1 MHRTTS
7 IDERIRKCQNM
18 YVAYYNCSTIIHKG
32 KGTRNGEYRQMRRA
46 RLRSPVRHRLS
57 LSVYDESAVVPIWSS
72 WSRQRR
78 GRIALP
84 TLSDG
89 GTESIYL
96 YIPKLFLY
104 IVKIARDKHISEC
117 KPPPPPPSTR
127 FGWSRTSR
135 KKREKEKKNTNI
147 YIYKGEGRQVLYD
160 RAVNEAAGILTRLGS
175 FWLDFACWMAPV
187 RKSRSCGI
195 FSLSFCLSFLFS
207 MYILFLECT
216 RLKCASVSGCIWKK
230 RRRGVVVFFFLS
242 KVSVLMRWR
251 HATSYQSLTNRWE
264 PLLCLFVLYYF
275 ISRNITNA
283 RTELNNVPPNFSAGI
298 IS

>member
-1 MHRTTS
+1 MGS
-7 IDERIRKCQNM
+7 IGKC
-18 YVAYYNCSTIIHKG
+18 VELGFVLLSAI
-32 KGTRNGEYRQMRRA
+32 
-46 RLRSPVRHRLS
+46 VS
-57 LSVYDESAVVPIWSS
+57 LSVYDESAFVPIWSS

-135 KKREKEKKNTNI
+135 KKREKEKKIQI
-147 YIYKGEGRQVLYD
+147 YIYIKGKEGRCFTIV
-160 RAVNEAAGILTRLGS
+160 RLTRPREFWPGS
-175 FWLDFACWMAPV
+175 ALSGSTLHVEWLPWGKAVPAGSSPFPSV
-187 RKSRSCGI
+187 
-195 FSLSFCLSFLFS
+195 SLFFFS

>member
-1 MHRTTS
+1 MGS
-7 IDERIRKCQNM
+7 IGKC
-18 YVAYYNCSTIIHKG
+18 VELGFVLLSAI
-32 KGTRNGEYRQMRRA
+32 
-46 RLRSPVRHRLS
+46 VS
-57 LSVYDESAVVPIWSS
+57 LSVYDESAFVPIWSS

-195 FSLSFCLSFLFS
+195 FSLSFCLSFLFFHV
-207 MYILFLECT
+207 YIIPWVYTVEVCECVWVYMEEKEKRSRRLFLSFEGLRSNEIVT
-216 RLKCASVSGCIWKK
+216 RDILPVTYESLRTSS
-230 RRRGVVVFFFLS
+230 LS
-242 KVSVLMRWR
+242 ICLVLL
-251 HATSYQSLTNRWE
+251 HFT
-264 PLLCLFVLYYF
+264 
-275 ISRNITNA
+275 
-283 RTELNNVPPNFSAGI
+283 
-298 IS
+298 